1 MDKPKTRIGLA
12 TFCIVLGIL
21 FSYVMQQAP
30 SPVLLEIQDYYGI
43 VNNDTL
49 LNLCVSIIYA
59 SIVMACLVGAKV
71 EQKIGLKRLF
81 IWTMALM
88 IVGGAMSMLASAYLV
103 LVVGR
108 FIWGFGFGLG
118 IQFIGS
124 AIMEYYSPVAREK
137 MNTLNGMFPF
147 IGTVICFLL
156 MSPLSKAMGGFKPAL
171 AIWVIPMIIAMVIWI
186 VTINDENMPHWVEKA
201 ESEEPEFQGSVIKN
215 LWSRKP
221 IRLLCI
227 TFVCDFCC
235 YSYVAVIVPTLF
247 FEGTEMSMDTAGLM
261 AAIAFPLFGLVGS
274 GLGGII
280 LNRTGL
286 RKSTLV
292 AGQIIKFVG
301 LTLATL
307 FIANPV
313 CLVAGICLFGL
324 GNGIWM
330 PAFYCVPMDL
340 ENMTSNLAGAAFAY
354 MSAFGMAAGFFAPTI
369 GGAITDSLRASFG
382 GNDPLAAHVHGLRW
396 SLFIFGCMNLI
407 STVCML
413 IYKETGKCRVKA

>member
-1 MDKPKTRIGLA
+1 MKKNNGKIKLA

-21 FSYVMQQAP
+21 FSYVMQQSP

-59 SIVMACLVGAKV
+59 SIVIACLFGAKI
-71 EQKIGLKRLF
+71 EQKTGLKRLF
-81 IWTMALM
+81 VWTMGLM
-88 IVGGAMSMLASAYLV
+88 IAGGALSMIATKYIV
-103 LVVGR
+103 LVAGR

-147 IGTVICFLL
+147 LGTVICFLL
-156 MSPLSKAMGGFKPAL
+156 MSPLSKQMGGFKPAL
-171 AIWVIPMIIAMVIWI
+171 AVWIVPMIFALVIWI
-186 VTINDENMPHWVEKA
+186 ASISDDNMPHWVDETA
-201 ESEEPEFQGSVIKN
+201 VNEPEFQGSAFKN
-215 LWSRKP
+215 LWARKP

-247 FEGTEMSMDTAGLM
+247 YEGTSMDMDTAGLM
-261 AAIAFPLFGLVGS
+261 AAIAFPLFGLLGS

-280 LNRTGL
+280 LNKTGL

-292 AGQIIKFVG
+292 AGQIIKFLG
-301 LTLATL
+301 LSLATL
-307 FIANPV
+307 LIANPV
-313 CLVAGICLFGL
+313 CLVGGICLFGF
-324 GNGIWM
+324 GNGLWM
-330 PAFYCVPMDL
+330 PAFYL
-340 ENMTSNLAGAAFAY
+340 W
-354 MSAFGMAAGFFAPTI
+354 I
-369 GGAITDSLRASFG
+369 LR
-382 GNDPLAAHVHGLRW
+382 
-396 SLFIFGCMNLI
+396 
-407 STVCML
+407 T
-413 IYKETGKCRVKA
+413 